1 MPAKVISFINL
12 KGGVGKTTLALAC
25 AEILAGTPTWKKIF
39 DPRFFDY
46 VYREG
51 PPSKVLLIDLDGQAN
66 LTFAVLGE
74 DTIRECWDNH
84 RSTYHFFAS
93 ILEGRRKTL
102 EECVRKTCSNVESA
116 QGNLHFIPSSIELFN
131 FEEKIIEA
139 CEKGMRID
147 LFSLRKELKKALIE
161 EGLLEA
167 YDYVI
172 IDCPPNL
179 SVLTENAIIASDFY
193 VVPVIPEKLSTYGLE
208 LIKRRVGELREEYQ
222 EYTAIEF
229 LGTVLNRVD
238 VRRADHLKLAEKII
252 TDNNFKTFDNWIGD
266 VKPLYIVTDFGYGP
280 YPNPYCKYGGGMRR
294 KNPVRSE
301 ILFSKGS
308 GTTPYFINIYYRI
321 SGFVEEL
328 RHRAS

>member
-102 EECVRKTCSNVESA
+102 EECVRKTCNV
-116 QGNLHFIPSSIELFN
+116 L
-131 FEEKIIEA
+131 
-139 CEKGMRID
+139 
-147 LFSLRKELKKALIE
+147 
-161 EGLLEA
+161 
-167 YDYVI
+167 
-172 IDCPPNL
+172 
-179 SVLTENAIIASDFY
+179 
-193 VVPVIPEKLSTYGLE
+193 VPVHKKMYL
-208 LIKRRVGELREEYQ
+208 
-222 EYTAIEF
+222 
-229 LGTVLNRVD
+229 LN
-238 VRRADHLKLAEKII
+238 
-252 TDNNFKTFDNWIGD
+252 
-266 VKPLYIVTDFGYGP
+266 
-280 YPNPYCKYGGGMRR
+280 
-294 KNPVRSE
+294 
-301 ILFSKGS
+301 
-308 GTTPYFINIYYRI
+308 
-321 SGFVEEL
+321 
-328 RHRAS
+328 